1 MALQCTVE
9 LNKDSENIWRA
20 ARRLILN
27 TETLKAAK
35 LCTGD
40 VVVLSNGDMSRT
52 VRSLFTKFYTANLYL
67 TAQICG
73 GSRVALARS
82 PNSQ

>member
-9 LNKDSENIWRA
+9 LNKDSENISRA
-20 ARRLILN
+20 ARRLIVN
-27 TETLKAAK
+27 TEFLKAAK

-52 VRSLFTKFYTANLYL
+52 VRSLFTDFYTANLYL
-67 TAQICG
+67 TAHICG
-73 GSRVALARS
+73 GRRVALA
-82 PNSQ
+82 